1 MFLLLRLLSFRYWF
15 RHRGAF
21 ALSALGVAMGV
32 AVFVA
37 VQIANFSV
45 LSAFNASL
53 EAVSGRAN
61 LQISG
66 GARGLPD
73 TVYRDL
79 VTRPDP
85 RIRAAAPLLE
95 RTLFSPTLKANARED
110 GTSVLVLGID
120 PFSQAAFFDLDL
132 QNPANASLHNK
143 ANVSNTRLQR
153 GDSANP
159 VWDFLLDPHAMA
171 ISGEL
176 ARRFKLQVGSRIELF
191 VGAQRKNFRVAAIV
205 GNQNLNAAFG
215 GDFVLLDIATAQEAF
230 DELGRLSQI
239 DLIVP
244 ENQVESVAQTLRAQI
259 GKNLP
264 PDARVQRPAQRSEQ
278 VGQMLS
284 AFQLTLSALSCI
296 TLFVGA
302 FLIYNTVAVAV
313 VRRRAEAGILRAVGV
328 EPARL
333 TRLFSLEAAL
343 IGAFGSLIGIAL
355 GWILARYTL
364 HEVSRTVST
373 LYVAV
378 KAREIV
384 MPLWL
389 PPTALI
395 GGTLLSIAASL
406 PAAHEAGHVAP
417 RQALSRTS
425 VHQSAAH
432 FARPLAIFGLV
443 VVLLG
448 IALCHPFFSAR
459 AAWIGFIATTCT
471 LGGFAMTAPLLVQS
485 GGRALQNLGRRE
497 RFGPQWLL
505 AGVYLQR
512 AIHRSGLIVAALMV
526 SLAMTVGLG
535 VMVGSFRATVVDW
548 VDNTI
553 SADLFVAP
561 ARGFSDESG
570 PGLPPQVLAY
580 ARKLPNVRAIDTIR
594 GAQITIKNQPVFI
607 AANTLPS
614 LKTGQRRLRFV
625 QTRNGA
631 QNALDDFTNQ
641 RAILV
646 SERFSNLLKIGAG
659 QSVSV
664 LTPRGPRSY
673 PVAGVFY
680 DYTPNQ
686 AVIYLPQPLYQRD
699 WNDKGTDGLALYF
712 APGTDVAA
720 IERGFQE
727 KFGRDFQLTLLPN
740 GKIRQQVFQTFDD
753 TFAVTYALQLI
764 AVIVAADRYFR
775 YAAGPTAGAQTRTG
789 DVARGRRLSRADS
802 CFDPARIR
810 CDWLFVVVAVA
821 GGGNRIGVATDFRH
835 QQTIFR
841 LEHCAHAVTPH
852 LCASLSF
859 SARSSHRRGHLAFAQ
874 SRAPQP
880 RFGPANRI
888 SYPAS
893 TCLHNKRLISC
904 MMNSIRGGESMNTH
918 EKKVYSAPQLMVH
931 GDVETVTQHYK
942 LLCKHGYPIGCCK
955 SKKPCTPPPGNLS

>member
-1 MFLLLRLLSFRYWF
+1 MLILLRLLSFRYWL

-53 EAVSGRAN
+53 EAVAGRAN
-61 LQISG
+61 LQITG

-73 TVYRDL
+73 SVYTEL
-79 VTRPDP
+79 VTHPDS
-85 RIRAAAPLLE
+85 RIRAMAPLLE
-95 RTLFSPTLKANARED
+95 RTLFSPTLKVKPQDE
-110 GTSVLVLGID
+110 GTSLLVLGVD

-132 QNPANASLHNK
+132 QNAASSTS
-143 ANVSNTRLQR
+143 ASTSSTRLQR

-159 VWDFLLDPHAMA
+159 VWDFLLDPRALA
-171 ISGEL
+171 ISEDL
-176 ARRFKLQVGSRIELF
+176 AWRFRLQVGSRIDLF
-191 VGAQRKNFRVAAIV
+191 VGAKRKNFRVAAIV
-205 GNQNLNAAFG
+205 GNQNLNSAFG
-215 GDFVLLDIATAQEAF
+215 GDFVLLDIATAQEGF

-244 ENQVESVAQTLRAQI
+244 ENQVDEVAQTLRAQI
-259 GKNLP
+259 GHKLP
-264 PDARVQRPAQRSEQ
+264 PDARVQRPAQRSAQ

-313 VRRRAEAGILRAVGV
+313 VRRRGEAGILRAVGV

-343 IGAFGSLIGIAL
+343 IGAFGSLLGIAL
-355 GWILARYTL
+355 GFVLARYTL
-364 HEVSRTVST
+364 HEVSRTIST

-378 KAREIV
+378 KAREIL
-384 MPLWL
+384 MPPWL
-389 PPTALI
+389 PPTALV
-395 GGTLLSIAASL
+395 GGTLLSVLASL

-425 VHQSAAH
+425 VHQSTAH
-432 FARPLAIFGLV
+432 FARPLAIFGIV
-443 VVLLG
+443 VVILG

-471 LGGFAMTAPLLVQS
+471 LGGFAMTAPLLVQM
-485 GGRALQNLGRRE
+485 GGRWLQMLGRRE

-561 ARGFSDESG
+561 ARGFSGESG

-580 ARKLPNVRAIDTIR
+580 AKKLPALRAIDTIR
-594 GAQITIKNQPVFI
+594 GAQTTIKNQPVFI

-614 LKTGQRRLRFV
+614 LKSGDRHLRFV
-625 QTRNGA
+625 QTRAGE
-631 QNALDDFTNQ
+631 QNALDDFTSQ

-646 SERFSNLLKIGAG
+646 SERFSNLLDIRAG
-659 QSVSV
+659 QNVSL

-686 AVIYLPQPLYQRD
+686 GVIYLPQPLYQRD
-699 WNDKGTDGLALYF
+699 WNDSGTDGLALYF
-712 APGTDVAA
+712 ARGTNVDA
-720 IERGFQE
+720 IQKGFER
-727 KFGRDFQLTLLPN
+727 KFGREFQLTLLPN
-740 GKIRQQVFQTFDD
+740 QKIRQQVFQTFDD

-764 AVIVAADRYFR
+764 AVIVAAVGIFDTLLALLLERKRELAMLRAVGASRGQIRVLPLLEF
-775 YAAGPTAGAQTRTG
+775 AAIGILSWLLSLVAGTILAWQLIFVINKQFFGWSIQPTLSPTIFLQALFLALAAALGAGILPSLRAARS
-789 DVARGRRLSRADS
+789 DVASAL
-802 CFDPARIR
+802 
-810 CDWLFVVVAVA
+810 
-821 GGGNRIGVATDFRH
+821 
-835 QQTIFR
+835 QT
-841 LEHCAHAVTPH
+841 E
-852 LCASLSF
+852 
-859 SARSSHRRGHLAFAQ
+859 
-874 SRAPQP
+874 
-880 RFGPANRI
+880 
-888 SYPAS
+888 
-893 TCLHNKRLISC
+893 
-904 MMNSIRGGESMNTH
+904 
-918 EKKVYSAPQLMVH
+918 
-931 GDVETVTQHYK
+931 
-942 LLCKHGYPIGCCK
+942 
-955 SKKPCTPPPGNLS
+955 

>member
-1 MFLLLRLLSFRYWF
+1 MFTLLRLLSFRYWL

-66 GARGLPD
+66 GARGLPES
-73 TVYRDL
+73 VYSEL
-79 VTRPDP
+79 MTKPDA

-95 RTLFSPTLKANARED
+95 RTLFSPTLKLKPTDE
-110 GTSVLVLGID
+110 GTSLLVLGID

-132 QNPANASLHNK
+132 RSAASISQSTSDDN
-143 ANVSNTRLQR
+143 LQR
-153 GDSANP
+153 GDNANP

-171 ISGEL
+171 ISQEL
-176 ARRFKLQVGSRIELF
+176 ARRYKLQVGSRIELF

-205 GNQNLNAAFG
+205 GNRSLNSAFG

-244 ENQVESVAQTLRAQI
+244 ENQVDEVANSLRARI
-259 GKNLP
+259 GKSLP
-264 PDARVQRPAQRSEQ
+264 PDARVERPAQRSQQ

-328 EPARL
+328 EPQRL
-333 TRLFSLEAAL
+333 TRLFSIEAAL
-343 IGAFGSLIGIAL
+343 IGAFGSLLGIGL
-355 GWILARYTL
+355 GWVLARYTL

-384 MPLWL
+384 MPNWL

-395 GGTLLSIAASL
+395 GGTILSILASL
-406 PAAHEAGHVAP
+406 PAAYEAGHVAP

-425 VHQSAAH
+425 VHQSTAQ
-432 FARPLAIFGLV
+432 FARPLAIYGLV
-443 VVLLG
+443 IVILG
-448 IALCHPFFSAR
+448 LGLCHPIISAR

-471 LGGFAMTAPLLVQS
+471 LGGFAMTAPFLVQI
-485 GGRALQNLGRRE
+485 GGRGLQNMGHNSA
-497 RFGPQWLL
+497 FGPLWLL

-526 SLAMTVGLG
+526 SLAMAVGLG

-561 ARGFSDESG
+561 ARGFSGESG

-580 ARKLPNVRAIDTIR
+580 AKNLPNLRALDTIR
-594 GAQITIKNQPVFI
+594 GAQTTIRNQPVFI

-614 LKTGQRRLRFV
+614 LKIGERRIRFV
-625 QTRNGA
+625 QTRNGV
-631 QNALDDFTNQ
+631 QNALDDFANQ

-646 SERFSNLLKIGAG
+646 SERFSNLLDIRAG
-659 QSVSV
+659 QSVPL

-699 WNDKGTDGLALYF
+699 WNDWGTDGLALYF
-712 APGTDVAA
+712 ASGTDIDV
-720 IERGFQE
+720 IERGFAQ
-727 KFGRDFQLTLLPN
+727 KFGREFQLTLLPN
-740 GKIRQQVFQTFDD
+740 QKIRRQVFQTFDD

-764 AVIVAADRYFR
+764 AVIVAAVGIFDTLLALLLERKRELAMLRAVGASRAQIQFLTLLEFVSIGILSWLLSLVAGTVLAWQLIFVINKQFFGWSIQPSLSPVIFLQALLLALT
-775 YAAGPTAGAQTRTG
+775 AALGAGILPSLRA
-789 DVARGRRLSRADS
+789 SRADIS
-802 CFDPARIR
+802 GA
-810 CDWLFVVVAVA
+810 L
-821 GGGNRIGVATDFRH
+821 
-835 QQTIFR
+835 QT
-841 LEHCAHAVTPH
+841 E
-852 LCASLSF
+852 
-859 SARSSHRRGHLAFAQ
+859 
-874 SRAPQP
+874 
-880 RFGPANRI
+880 
-888 SYPAS
+888 
-893 TCLHNKRLISC
+893 
-904 MMNSIRGGESMNTH
+904 
-918 EKKVYSAPQLMVH
+918 
-931 GDVETVTQHYK
+931 
-942 LLCKHGYPIGCCK
+942 
-955 SKKPCTPPPGNLS
+955 